1 MGWNHQ
7 LGRVFIHFWIFLRY
21 IWTDRANVWTS
32 LADLKERLP
41 SSYWET
47 GWCPFSGEKKDKDP
61 AASTNSTEFKV
72 CSCDLFFCWKGS
84 IWIYNVCKYVIYK
97 SKYNQ
102 IYIYKS
108 ILRTWN
114 NYRSTGPS
122 MSSRITSWVSW
133 VPWVSFTLSFRGLWM
148 VMIWPDGMMGEEM
161 CQFFGVF
168 LARQNLKDFSIGF
181 EDGKVRFLKRDTP
194 RWRLTGIFDIAKA
207 GCQMMMFQSFYLE
220 CCPFGVDL
228 PIPLT
233 MLDTNTRINTILMI
247 MILYYLNIQ
256 NPPKGLK
263 FGHQQTTKR
272 RSFWAE
278 IWHPWIGGSR

>member
-1 MGWNHQ
+1 
-7 LGRVFIHFWIFLRY
+7 
-21 IWTDRANVWTS
+21 
-32 LADLKERLP
+32 
-41 SSYWET
+41 
-47 GWCPFSGEKKDKDP
+47 
-61 AASTNSTEFKV
+61 
-72 CSCDLFFCWKGS
+72 
-84 IWIYNVCKYVIYK
+84 
-97 SKYNQ
+97 
-102 IYIYKS
+102 
-108 ILRTWN
+108 
-114 NYRSTGPS
+114 